1 MDKKKVGCITMAVSL
16 PADVYEKIEKERA
29 EMEAK
34 TGITITR
41 SAFVSKRLKEVV
53 ML

>member
-1 MDKKKVGCITMAVSL
+1 MKKEKGCITMAVSL
-16 PADVYEKIEKERA
+16 PVEVYEKIERERA
-29 EMEAK
+29 EMEQK

-41 SAFVSKRLKEVV
+41 SAYVSKRLKEVV